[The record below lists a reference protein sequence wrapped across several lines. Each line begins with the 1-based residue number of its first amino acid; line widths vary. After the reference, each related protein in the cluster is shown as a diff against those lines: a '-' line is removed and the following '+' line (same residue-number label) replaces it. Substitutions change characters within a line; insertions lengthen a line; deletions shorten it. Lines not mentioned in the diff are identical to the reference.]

1 MATSLEGIRNLSAST
16 DGTGTGGVLFG
27 TLENATVQNLC
38 IVGGTITATVNN
50 GGTLASVTDMLIKK
64 EENFSKEKKY
74 DIRQSQ
80 LERKLGKMACILEC
94 GLPGQTRNS
103 IVLSFRFKLSTIKYT
118 FLYIA

>member
-1 MATSLEGIRNLSAST
+1 MTDVTWTPAADTFKGTFNGNGYSIRNLSAST

-74 DIRQSQ
+74 DIR
-80 LERKLGKMACILEC
+80 
-94 GLPGQTRNS
+94 
-103 IVLSFRFKLSTIKYT
+103 
-118 FLYIA
+118 

>member
-1 MATSLEGIRNLSAST
+1 MKRGKHCACAVPMATSLEGIRNLSAST

-74 DIRQSQ
+74 DIR
-80 LERKLGKMACILEC
+80 
-94 GLPGQTRNS
+94 
-103 IVLSFRFKLSTIKYT
+103 
-118 FLYIA
+118 